1 MIDQSHINDGHE
13 VLIVSVRMRDRAL
26 PVAWRVRKT
35 KGNIGCPIQ
44 KELLDSIEN
53 WVPEGAD
60 VLLKRIG
67 FMARKSWFTGTKKLD
82 GATVFA

>member
-1 MIDQSHINDGHE
+1 M
-13 VLIVSVRMRDRAL
+13 VSVRVRDRAL
-26 PVAWRVRKT
+26 TVAWRVRKT
-35 KGNIGCPIQ
+35 KGNIGYPIQ

-60 VLLKRIG
+60 VLLTRIG
-67 FMARKSWFTGTKKLD
+67 FMARKGWFTGAKKLD

>member
-1 MIDQSHINDGHE
+1 
-13 VLIVSVRMRDRAL
+13 MRDRAL
-26 PVAWRVRKT
+26 AVTWRVRKT
-35 KGNIGCPIQ
+35 KGNIGYPIQ

-60 VLLKRIG
+60 VLLMRIG
-67 FMARKSWFTGTKKLD
+67 GAKKLD